1 MDSITFTLDSNKEI
15 WEFLDKTVDHVL
27 VHHFHAHNYIEW
39 WTSTIKINPEIT
51 LDNVK
56 VRNMTFDILTN
67 VAGLKQILDVESN
80 FLDIYQFTKPLADSL
95 TIEALPKDNAI
106 NILKQN
112 GLQHII
118 TVDFEFITVKS
129 FNKDFI
135 NSIRNNPF
143 YADKIENY
151 SADTST

>member
-1 MDSITFTLDSNKEI
+1 
-15 WEFLDKTVDHVL
+15 
-27 VHHFHAHNYIEW
+27 
-39 WTSTIKINPEIT
+39 
-51 LDNVK
+51 
-56 VRNMTFDILTN
+56 MTFDILTN